1 MTTASVIMPV
11 YNVERY
17 LAQSIE
23 SVLKQTF
30 QDFEL
35 IIVDDGATDGS
46 AAIYGAYDD
55 PRIRVIKQK
64 NRGLAGARNTGIR
77 NAKGAFIGLL
87 DSDDL
92 WRPDKLEKHIAHLQ
106 SRPDVGVSYS
116 ASEFIDEHGES
127 VKLFMRPRLNG
138 IDAGYVLCRNPIGNG
153 SAPVFRAEV
162 FKNIGFAKD
171 TPEGM
176 ETWYFD
182 ETFRYSEDIEC
193 WMRIAALTDWKFEG
207 IGEALTLYRV
217 VSGTLSANTE
227 KMFEFWSRMLARVQD
242 YAPELAK
249 RYGNKA
255 RAYQIRY
262 YARRAVQ
269 EKQSWKAL
277 SHLGQALVL
286 HPAMI
291 AEEPRRT
298 LLTIGAVL
306 LSAILPASFFSKL
319 QGWVTKRMPGFASSR

>member
-1 MTTASVIMPV
+1 MTTVSVIMPV

-17 LAQSIE
+17 LAQSID
-23 SVLKQTF
+23 SVLAQTF

-46 AAIYGAYDD
+46 ASIYSAYDD
-55 PRIRVIKQK
+55 PRIRIIRQK

-77 NAKGAFIGLL
+77 SAKGAFIGLL
-87 DSDDL
+87 DSDDI
-92 WRPDKLEKHIAHLQ
+92 WRPDKLEKHIAHLC

-116 ASEFIDEHGES
+116 ASEFIDEHGQS
-127 VKLFMRPRLNG
+127 LHLFMRPRLTG
-138 IDAGYVLCRNPIGNG
+138 IDAGHVLCRNPIGNG

-162 FKNIGFAKD
+162 LDAIKFNRD
-171 TPEGM
+171 TSERPEV
-176 ETWYFD
+176 WYFD

-193 WMRIAALTDWKFEG
+193 WMRIAALTNWKFEG
-207 IGEALTLYRV
+207 LGEPLTLYRV
-217 VSGTLSANTE
+217 VPGTLSANTE
-227 KMFEFWSRMLARVQD
+227 KMFEFWSRMLGRVQD

-269 EKQSWKAL
+269 EKQSGKAFW
-277 SHLGQALVL
+277 HLKRALAL

-291 AEEPRRT
+291 VEEPRRT
-298 LLTIGAVL
+298 LLTIGAVI
-306 LSAILPASFFSKL
+306 LSVILPAGVFGKL
-319 QGWVTKRMPGFASSR
+319 QGWVAKRMPRLASSR